1 MADYSRYTT
10 GTHDEDKCTSCS
22 HNIGGTVMDCEYA
35 CTGVEEIA
43 DDGLIV
49 VSCSD
54 YRPRPNYKR
63 IRSAELCVTEHL

>member
-1 MADYSRYTT
+1 MNDNRRYTKNT
-10 GTHDEDKCTSCS
+10 LRADAENKCASCA
-22 HNIGGTVMDCEYA
+22 HNIGCTVMDCEYA

-63 IRSAELCVTEHL
+63 KRSAE

>member
-1 MADYSRYTT
+1 MEYCSQHPSAA
-10 GTHDEDKCTSCS
+10 EDKCIRCV
-22 HNIGGTVMDCEYA
+22 HNIGGAVMDCEYA

-54 YRPRPNYKR
+54 YRPRTNYKR
-63 IRSAELCVTEHL
+63 KRSAK